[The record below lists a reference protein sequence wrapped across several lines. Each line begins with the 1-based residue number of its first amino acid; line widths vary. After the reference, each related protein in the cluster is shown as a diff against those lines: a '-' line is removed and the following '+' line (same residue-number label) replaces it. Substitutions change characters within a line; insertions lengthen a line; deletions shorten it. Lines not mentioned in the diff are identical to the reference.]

1 MDAGYYIKFIF
12 SSLCIIGVLLVI
24 LKYSKKIQTTH
35 LNKHIK
41 IKDRIALGS
50 QSNLFIIEIKEKEY
64 VIGSTSQSIH
74 LIDKL

>member
-1 MDAGYYIKFIF
+1 MDVGYYIKFIF
-12 SSLCIIGVLLVI
+12 SSLCVIGILLVV

-35 LNKHIK
+35 LNKNIK

-50 QSNLFIIEIKEKEY
+50 QSNLFIIEIKEKDY
-64 VIGSTSQSIH
+64 VIGSTNQSIH

>member
-1 MDAGYYIKFIF
+1 MGYYINLSFRHF
-12 SSLCIIGVLLVI
+12 ASSVLLVL
-24 LKYSKKIQTTH
+24 LKYSKIQTTH

-50 QSNLFIIEIKEKEY
+50 QSNLFIIEIRKKCDW
-64 VIGSTSQSIH
+64 STSQSIH